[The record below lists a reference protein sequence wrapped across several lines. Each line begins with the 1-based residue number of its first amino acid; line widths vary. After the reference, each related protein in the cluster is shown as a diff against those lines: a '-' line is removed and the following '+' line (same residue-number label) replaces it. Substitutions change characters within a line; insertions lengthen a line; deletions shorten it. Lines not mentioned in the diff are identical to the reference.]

1 MLFGRKPRLV
11 GDALLN
17 INLADSIPNTSFSR
31 TYLKN
36 LQLVHQLCR
45 ERLVRERMKFKEVYD
60 RKYRVLTSLEEG
72 DYYCITTKPST
83 KFKD

>member
-17 INLADSIPNTSFSR
+17 INLADYIPTTSFSR
-31 TYLKN
+31 SYLKN

-45 ERLVRERMKFKEVYD
+45 ECLVRERMKFKEVYD
-60 RKYRVLTSLEEG
+60 RKHRVLTSSEE
-72 DYYCITTKPST
+72 YIIIIMYFYSANIK
-83 KFKD
+83 